1 MDCIRIKLEN
11 GSYIPVS
18 NQVEDWE
25 AVISFADKTEHVC
38 HVDNHKP
45 YTECYKVIVGKEE
58 YLYLVEMFQ
67 W

>member
-1 MDCIRIKLEN
+1 MDCIRVKIEN
-11 GSYIPVS
+11 GSYQPLS

-25 AVISFADKTEHVC
+25 AVLSFAEKTEHLC
-38 HVDNHKP
+38 HVEGHRP
-45 YTECYKVIVGKEE
+45 YTECYKVIVGQDE